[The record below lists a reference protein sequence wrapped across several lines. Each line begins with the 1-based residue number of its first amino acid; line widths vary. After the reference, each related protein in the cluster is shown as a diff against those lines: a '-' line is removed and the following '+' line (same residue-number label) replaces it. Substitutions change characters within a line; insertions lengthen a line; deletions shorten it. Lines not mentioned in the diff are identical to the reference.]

1 MNLFAGLEG
10 RALGNGLAWINE
22 PQDWSF
28 GADGLSVLAEKNTDF
43 FIDEEGPSVR
53 KSAHFLYTNAV
64 GDFELTARLSVDMHY
79 PYDSGCLMLMDGESS
94 ESKWAKVCFE
104 NWMNKPSIVSVVTDG
119 YSDDCPSY
127 PVDEKAVYL
136 KILRAGNCFG
146 FHYSLDGTVW
156 TIVRYFNLKVAP
168 QIRVGIAA
176 QAPVGESCRISFSQL
191 DLEMRKIASAK
202 SVA

>member
-1 MNLFAGLEG
+1 MNLFTGLDG
-10 RALGNGLAWINE
+10 KQLGNGLSWINE

-28 GADGLSVLAEKNTDF
+28 GAGGLSVLAERNTDF
-43 FIDEEGPSVR
+43 FIDEEGPSIR
-53 KSAHFLYTNAV
+53 RSAHFLYTNAV

-79 PYDSGCLMLMDGESS
+79 PFDSGCLMLMDS

-127 PVDEKAVYL
+127 PVDEKTVYL

-146 FHYSLDGTVW
+146 FHYSLYGTAW
-156 TIVRYFNLKVAP
+156 TIVRYFNLKVAA
-168 QIRVGIAA
+168 QIKAGIAA
-176 QAPVGESCRISFSQL
+176 QAPVGESCRIGFSLL
-191 DLEMRKIASAK
+191 DVETRKIASAK
-202 SVA
+202 NVG